1 MAEKTKFWYLKHFNI
16 LESVDEQTMKKL
28 NDLTTMSTIKSQ
40 QPIYFPDEPS
50 SSLFFLKEG
59 RVKIS
64 RISPEGKE
72 IILDVIGPGELFGE
86 LALVDRKSDRDELA
100 VALDD
105 VLICTMRV
113 EDFETMMKKNSD
125 LNMRITKW
133 MGLRLRKF
141 EERIPDLMFKDV
153 NKRIVGFL
161 NKYAQDFGK
170 IKGGVITI
178 KPALSHQ
185 DIGYLTGCA
194 RQTVTSILNKLREE
208 GLIDFDRK
216 QLLINDYKKL
226 KSLE

>member
-153 NKRIVGFL
+153 YKRIVGFL